1 MNRMEVS
8 LENMIKAFNICL
20 KTWNVDSLLKVEKT
34 TFDQRIRFS
43 TETTYIS
50 RERAKIVLKDG
61 VIVKYKTTDVF
72 MEAFGAVAIE
82 FHADW
87 AGIRNKD
94 YTGSLAD
101 MSNGTKALKGGEGKI
116 ARIIDEKSNQMVSI
130 SFQDSTNI
138 SDIVNRILDNM
149 SLMPVK
155 KQNSVNLDAWIS
167 ILDDLKSVVASVKHV
182 DKQKFTVI
190 IERIENLIEGK

>member
-1 MNRMEVS
+1 MECGF
-8 LENMIKAFNICL
+8 L
-20 KTWNVDSLLKVEKT
+20 VEGGKT
-34 TFDQRIRFS
+34 TFDQCIRFP
-43 TETTYIS
+43 TETTFII
-50 RERAKIVLKDG
+50 REIAKIVLNDG
-61 VIVKYKTTDVF
+61 VIVKYKNTDVF

-101 MSNGTKALKGGEGKI
+101 MNNGTEEKKGGEGKI
-116 ARIIDEKSNQMVSI
+116 ARIIDENGNQMVRI

-138 SDIVNRILDNM
+138 SEVVNRILDNM
-149 SLMPVK
+149 SLTPVK
-155 KQNSVNLDAWIS
+155 EQNSVNLDALVS

-182 DKQKFTVI
+182 DSTKVTVI